1 MPRNIGLADMNIRFI
16 VGGVLLYL
24 GLLDNPVLS
33 DGLAK
38 AVVAVAAVVPLL
50 TAVLRFCPIYFL
62 AGIDTLTN
70 RPE

>member
-1 MPRNIGLADMNIRFI
+1 MPRNIGLTDMNIRFV

-24 GLLDNPVLS
+24 GLIDNPVLS

-38 AVVAVAAVVPLL
+38 TVVAVAAVVPLL
-50 TAVLRFCPIYFL
+50 TAVLRFCPIYLL

-70 RPE
+70 RPG